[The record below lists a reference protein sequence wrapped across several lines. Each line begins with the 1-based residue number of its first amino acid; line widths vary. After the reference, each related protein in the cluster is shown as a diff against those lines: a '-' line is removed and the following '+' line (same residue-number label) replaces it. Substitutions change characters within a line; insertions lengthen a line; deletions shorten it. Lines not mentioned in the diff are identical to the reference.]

1 MSPPSPSSAVRTLLH
16 EKLDAMLDECDLV
29 MDNAEFGQVLN
40 DLDNFLYVEGR
51 NFAKEVLQQKLQER
65 IERNETT
72 AEGKQCPH
80 CKKKRKFTTRN
91 PKP

>member
-1 MSPPSPSSAVRTLLH
+1 MKSRSHSPSSDVRTLLH

-29 MDNAEFGQVLN
+29 MDNADFGQVL
-40 DLDNFLYVEGR
+40 E
-51 NFAKEVLQQKLQER
+51 QKLQER

-72 AEGKQCPH
+72 DEGKQCPH
-80 CKKKRKFTTRN
+80 CKKKRKFTPRN